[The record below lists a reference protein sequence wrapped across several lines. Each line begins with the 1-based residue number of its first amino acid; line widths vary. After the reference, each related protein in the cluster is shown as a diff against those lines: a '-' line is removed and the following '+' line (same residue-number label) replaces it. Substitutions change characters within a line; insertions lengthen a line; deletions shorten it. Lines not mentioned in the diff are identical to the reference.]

1 MAKRKLDYSSE
12 TPDDN
17 TIIYTLTGYLFGS
30 SEAYGF
36 QEDLRQRIAGGVKRI
51 VIDLETVERIDS
63 AGLGILAS
71 VMWSASQAGGQMI
84 LTSLPKQVE
93 KLLDMALL
101 LDRID
106 HADSREQALA
116 KLED

>member
-1 MAKRKLDYSSE
+1 MVKKKFEFSSE
-12 TPDDN
+12 SPDDG
-17 TIIYTLTGYLFGS
+17 TIIYTLTGFLFGS

-36 QEDLRQRIAGGVKRI
+36 QEGLREKIASGVKKI
-51 VIDLETVERIDS
+51 VIDLAAVERIDS

-71 VMWSASQAGGQMI
+71 VMWSASQAGGQMV
-84 LTSLPKQVE
+84 LTELPKQVE

-106 HADSREQALA
+106 HADSREAALA
-116 KLED
+116 MLE